1 MIKVVTDLIKYELD
15 IRAVINLFY
24 QNDRVYFNRDTEE
37 KCDLIIEISVDVTKA
52 LVIITTDNIRE
63 TVSEVLWDNYQVS
76 SDEDKLLFINREK
89 KNKVKLALYKGLEK
103 ITGHSSKWGTLTGVR
118 PTKLIFMAKKEGL
131 SEDEIIKRFKKEYLC
146 EDSKTRLI
154 SEIADYEYERVKG
167 YIDEDSYSLYVG
179 IPFCPTTCLY
189 CSFASN
195 PVGGNGKRIEEYLK
209 ALYKEIEVTA
219 QFMTGKKLVSLY
231 IGGGTPTALN
241 EQQIDEIL
249 DKIKTEFNFN
259 AGIEYTVEAGR
270 PDSITYEKLSVLK
283 KHGVN
288 RISINPQVMDDDIL
302 RIIGRRHKV
311 SDVIEKFNMARTLGF
326 DNINMDLIMGLPRQ
340 NLSVAEKTI
349 KEILELNPESVTVH
363 TLALKKNSALTS
375 AIKEYEGML
384 DADVEKS
391 LEMSSER
398 LRQAGYIPYYLY
410 RQKNIASHLENVGYA
425 KKGYESIYNILMM
438 EEMQT
443 IVACGA
449 GTISKKV
456 NNPKLIIEGKV
467 GVMPSIERYDNPK
480 NLKDYIERIDEIVDK
495 KRRFFDIESDND

>member
-24 QNDRVYFNRDTEE
+24 QNRRVCFNKDNEE
-37 KCDLIIEISVDVTKA
+37 KCDLLIEISVDDEKA
-52 LVIITTDNIRE
+52 LVVITTDDKKE
-63 TVSEVLWDNYQVS
+63 TITETLSDSYRVS
-76 SDEDKLLFINREK
+76 SDEDKLLLMNREK
-89 KNKVKLALYKGLEK
+89 KNKVKLGLYKGLER

-131 SEDEIIKRFKKEYLC
+131 SGDEIIHRFKREYLC
-146 EDSKTRLI
+146 EESKTRLI
-154 SEIADYEYERVKG
+154 SEIADYEYERVKE

-195 PVGGNGKRIEEYLK
+195 PVGGNEQKIEEYLK
-209 ALYKEIEVTA
+209 ALYKEIEITA
-219 QFMTGKKLVSLY
+219 EFMKEKKLVSLY

-241 EQQIDEIL
+241 EKQLDEL
-249 DKIKTEFNFN
+249 LGKIKTEFNF
-259 AGIEYTVEAGR
+259 GTEIEYTVEAGR
-270 PDSITYEKLSVLK
+270 PDSITYEKLRVLK
-283 KHGVN
+283 KHEIN
-288 RISINPQVMDDDIL
+288 RISINPQVMDDDVL
-302 RIIGRRHKV
+302 KVIGRRHRV

-326 DNINMDLIMGLPRQ
+326 DNINMDLIMGLPKQ

-384 DADVEKS
+384 DADVETS
-391 LEMSSER
+391 LNMASGK

-456 NNPKLIIEGKV
+456 YNPKLIIEGKV

-495 KRRFFDIESDND
+495 KRRFFDSESNND